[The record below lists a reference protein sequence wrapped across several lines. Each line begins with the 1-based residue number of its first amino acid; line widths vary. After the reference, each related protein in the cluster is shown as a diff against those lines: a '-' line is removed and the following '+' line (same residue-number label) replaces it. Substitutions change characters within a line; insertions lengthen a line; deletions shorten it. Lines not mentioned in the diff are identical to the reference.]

1 MGRNVPICGE
11 NIFLKGVLDI
21 FTIVY
26 HTFMFGK
33 KFIPKIVSIFGKKIL
48 LNVVLDIVTIVYP
61 TLLFGKKFIPTFVPI
76 FGKKFLLKALLHIV
90 TIKYPTFL
98 FGKTFILKIVPI
110 CWENILLKGVLDIF
124 YHGISYFYVWEEI
137 YSETLTKYLGRKFFF
152 NLYATLLP
160 LCVLRLYLGRKL
172 F

>member
-1 MGRNVPICGE
+1 MSYLILLPLYTLLYYLGRNLFRNCTNIWEEISSESFPLYCYYQVSYIFILKEIYSEIVPICGE
-11 NIFLKGVLDI
+11 NILLKGLLDI

-48 LNVVLDIVTIVYP
+48 LKVVLDIVTIIYLS
-61 TLLFGKKFIPTFVPI
+61 LL

-98 FGKTFILKIVPI
+98 F
-110 CWENILLKGVLDIF
+110 
-124 YHGISYFYVWEEI
+124 
-137 YSETLTKYLGRKFFF
+137 
-152 NLYATLLP
+152 
-160 LCVLRLYLGRKL
+160 
-172 F
+172 